1 MWKNDES
8 WKISMNCGNFC
19 SNIEELTYKCGKI
32 ISQWESPMVDG
43 IWVENIDNWIY
54 YVFKYNV

>member
-19 SNIEELTYKCGKI
+19 SNIEELTI
-32 ISQWESPMVDG
+32 DVDTDTQWESPMVDG